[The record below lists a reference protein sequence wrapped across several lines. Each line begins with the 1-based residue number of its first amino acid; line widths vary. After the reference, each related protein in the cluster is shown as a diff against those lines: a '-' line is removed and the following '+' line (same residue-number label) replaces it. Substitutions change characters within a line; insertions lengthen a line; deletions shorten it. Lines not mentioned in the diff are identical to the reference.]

1 MSGRRSGSDR
11 GFHLVA
17 GLAFGALPHALVEDF
32 LAESDGLGRDLDQLV
47 VLDVLDSGFE
57 AEAAREDANSS
68 KHKTLWI
75 QAYSQLCDFD
85 VKKLR
90 RRDRAFKVK
99 FLGEASCMLMAS
111 LMAC

>member
-1 MSGRRSGSDR
+1 MTANDLP
-11 GFHLVA
+11 HQVWED
-17 GLAFGALPHALVEDF
+17 ALPDGP
-32 LAESDGLGRDLDQLV
+32 SDEGV
-47 VLDVLDSGFE
+47 VKDGHVITLNRFE